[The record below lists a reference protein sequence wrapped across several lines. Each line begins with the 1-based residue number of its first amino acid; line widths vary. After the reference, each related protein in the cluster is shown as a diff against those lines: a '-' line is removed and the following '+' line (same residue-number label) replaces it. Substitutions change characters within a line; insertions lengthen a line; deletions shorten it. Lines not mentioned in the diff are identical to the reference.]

1 MPGPVLVLMPLA
13 DDPGYLVVVLLNWVD
28 WFNTTRLHSAPR
40 YMPPI
45 EFETEYYHHINP
57 QQQPLPGELT
67 LH

>member
-1 MPGPVLVLMPLA
+1 
-13 DDPGYLVVVLLNWVD
+13 
-28 WFNTTRLHSAPR
+28 
-40 YMPPI
+40 MPPI